1 MAKRWNHGK
10 SIFRLIK
17 MKIQCAQT
25 YGIQLKHC
33 LNAYI
38 IKEESEINNINLN
51 LIKVEKRANWIT
63 ICRRKEIK
71 IWTFEKMNRKII

>member
-1 MAKRWNHGK
+1 MAKRQNHGK
-10 SIFRLIK
+10 SSIFRLIK

-38 IKEESEINNINLN
+38 KKEESEINNINFN
-51 LIKVEKRANWIT
+51 LIKLEKKEQIKSQYVEE
-63 ICRRKEIK
+63 RK
-71 IWTFEKMNRKII
+71 